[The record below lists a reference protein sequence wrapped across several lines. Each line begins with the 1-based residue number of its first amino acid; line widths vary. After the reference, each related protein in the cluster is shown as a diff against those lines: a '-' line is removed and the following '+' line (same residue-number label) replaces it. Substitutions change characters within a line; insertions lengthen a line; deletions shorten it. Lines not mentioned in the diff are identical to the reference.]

1 MSSSCRIWSL
11 CWNLTDIPFAKK
23 SRSLRQNSSQWADSP
38 IRIHYRATIRPEAP
52 KQPPPDYGKTT
63 QFFRLQ
69 HERHLGWNRLRSRAV
84 CWDPRAARDRAAH
97 WPPPTCEGRRERV
110 KGLGAIEGAIF
121 GLLGLILAFSFS
133 GALTRFDA
141 RRHLVIEEANDIGT
155 AWLRI
160 SLLPADAQPSMRE
173 LFRRYLDSRIEVYK
187 RVPDMPDME
196 AVRAALARSTN
207 LQSEIW
213 ALAVSS
219 SREAG
224 TAQAPLLL
232 LPALN
237 TMFDIATTRTEATR
251 LDPPMIIFALQ
262 GALTLA
268 CSLFAGYDMAI
279 RRRLNVL
286 YSVAFAVVLSVTAYV
301 IIDLEYPRHGLIQV
315 SDSDQV
321 LIDLRRSMN

>member
-1 MSSSCRIWSL
+1 MNVILAGTVFAVVLSAGILVLVEIGRRIG
-11 CWNLTDIPFAKK
+11 
-23 SRSLRQNSSQWADSP
+23 LRQLA
-38 IRIHYRATIRPEAP
+38 
-52 KQPPPDYGKTT
+52 K
-63 QFFRLQ
+63 
-69 HERHLGWNRLRSRAV
+69 
-84 CWDPRAARDRAAH
+84 
-97 WPPPTCEGRRERV
+97 EGESAS

-160 SLLPADAQPSMRE
+160 SLLPADAQPSMRD

-187 RVPDMPDME
+187 RVPDIPDME

-237 TMFDIATTRTEATR
+237 AMFDIATTRTEATR

>member
-1 MSSSCRIWSL
+1 MNVIL
-11 CWNLTDIPFAKK
+11 AGTIFAILL
-23 SRSLRQNSSQWADSP
+23 SAGILLLLE
-38 IRIHYRATIRPEAP
+38 I
-52 KQPPPDYGKTT
+52 
-63 QFFRLQ
+63 
-69 HERHLGWNRLRSRAV
+69 
-84 CWDPRAARDRAAH
+84 
-97 WPPPTCEGRRERV
+97 GRRIGRRQLE
-110 KGLGAIEGAIF
+110 KEGETASMGLGAIEGAIF

-133 GALTRFDA
+133 GALNRFDA
-141 RRHLVIEEANDIGT
+141 RRHLVVEEANDIGT

-160 SLLPADAQPSMRE
+160 ALLPADAQPHMRD
-173 LFRRYLDSRIEVYK
+173 LFRRYLDSRIEIYRK
-187 RVPDMPDME
+187 VPQMD
-196 AVRAALARSTN
+196 AVKAELARSTN

-224 TAQAPLLL
+224 TTQVPMLL

-237 TMFDIATTRTEATR
+237 AMFDITTTRTEAAKFH
-251 LDPPMIIFALQ
+251 PPMMIFGML

-286 YSVAFAVVLSVTAYV
+286 HSVAFAIVLSVTAYV
-301 IIDLEYPRHGLIQV
+301 IIDLEYPRLGFIQM

-321 LIDLRRSMN
+321 LADLRKSMD